1 MVKHG
6 GGYVIL
12 DVRGA
17 TANESGGI
25 FVTPEQADVITSA
38 YREKLPVLYIGPGDA
53 LGRISPPGYTVAS
66 FTMVEDGCSD
76 YGAGGKI
83 AIYIPQ
89 VGQISATPWGY
100 YLDGNEL
107 VPYTV

>member
-25 FVTPEQADVITSA
+25 FVTPEQVEVIASA
-38 YREKLPVLYIGPGDA
+38 YREKLPVLYIGPGDNQGSIDLDNTA
-53 LGRISPPGYTVAS
+53 AG
-66 FTMVEDGCSD
+66 FTMVGDGASD
-76 YGAGGKI
+76 YGAAGKLV
-83 AIYIPQ
+83 IYIPQ
-89 VGQISATPWGY
+89 VGQLFASARGY